1 MREKLDLAVTKEDDK
16 MGLYVIDF
24 GVFLK
29 EATDESPA
37 KLDVD
42 FLQQIR
48 DDWDVQ
54 IRSHIVVYLFT
65 RTYAGKLAFL
75 RLIERMSI
83 LLFIYFACGLSTSI
97 LYPIDP
103 HNFGLTKTQ
112 IYTGAFMSLVM
123 ILILELIEMIMTRR
137 KYFESRTNWLQM
149 ILFFMSVI
157 YLIIFPWEVPMDITG
172 ANHTMASLDY
182 AGSIINRTKH
192 FGLDKNWC
200 QIVGAENLSTS
211 SFDEPHHALN
221 LPANVLSDYTYR
233 PINKAIR
240 IIDDIGDN
248 ITDVSFHLK
257 TALLNNAHTGEGII
271 STVSDL
277 KMILRND
284 QSVQYENHEFI
295 LNITQNIC
303 NTRKS
308 VDKSLNNLKNIFKI
322 VHPGENLDQYPDL
335 KSCLKQARLVFLN
348 FEIVSMKLK
357 EARDDFESATNSN
370 ENLAFLHYACV
381 IIFMMAGVSFSLT
394 ANGLSGFSIYTIM
407 LQTLL
412 VKTTAVLRFFLP
424 LIFAFANVFRLVV
437 DHNNLPFK
445 SGVGGFNKVMAMM
458 TGEVEF
464 TDYFQPD
471 EGKSRTNDWFRQLV
485 FFIFNVIMV
494 IVVCNFL
501 ISITLSDLEKIRKQA
516 VSIICKNALDDII
529 TNTTLQGM
537 IENDI
542 QSDFGGFGILRSA
555 RNQPKICFQIVQMKT
570 KINPYYLRHRKMPAL
585 RWVYS
590 KLTMLATYQETVVG
604 NSPIGIYVYRR
615 SGDGPIGEKLK
626 TNYIPVETVKE
637 LLNQKNLCVHCK

>member
-1 MREKLDLAVTKEDDK
+1 MKEKLDLAVAKEDDTL
-16 MGLYVIDF
+16 GLYVIDF

-29 EATDESPA
+29 KDADECPA

-65 RTYAGKLAFL
+65 RTYAGKLAYL
-75 RLIERMSI
+75 RLIEHMLI
-83 LLFIYFACGLSTSI
+83 LLFICFAGGLSTSI
-97 LYPIDP
+97 LYPTDP

-112 IYTGAFMSLVM
+112 IYAGAFVSLVM
-123 ILILELIEMIMTRR
+123 ILILEMIEMVMIGR
-137 KYFESRTNWLQM
+137 KYFKSRTNWIQM
-149 ILFFMSVI
+149 ILLLMSLI
-157 YLIIFPWEVPMDITG
+157 YLVVYPWKVPMDITG
-172 ANHTMASLDY
+172 TNQTIASLDY
-182 AGSIINRTKH
+182 AGSVINRTKN
-192 FGLDKNWC
+192 FGLDRNWC
-200 QIVGAENLSTS
+200 QNVSGEHLSTS
-211 SFDEPHHALN
+211 SSAESRQPLN
-221 LPANVLSDYTYR
+221 LPANVLTDLLHR
-233 PINKAIR
+233 PINEAFVIA
-240 IIDDIGDN
+240 DDIAYN
-248 ITDVSFHLK
+248 VTDVSFKLK
-257 TALLNNAHTGEGII
+257 TALSKNPNTMGGI
-271 STVSDL
+271 TDV

-284 QSVQYENHEFI
+284 QSVQYEAHQF
-295 LNITQNIC
+295 LVNITQKIRHTGKN
-303 NTRKS
+303 
-308 VDKSLNNLKNIFKI
+308 VDKSLETLKNIFKI
-322 VHPGENLDQYPDL
+322 VNPGEYLDQYQDI
-335 KSCLKQARLVFLN
+335 KSCLKQARLIILH

-357 EARDDFESATNSN
+357 DARDTFKSVTNSN

-437 DHNNLPFK
+437 DHRNMPFK
-445 SGVGGFNKVMAMM
+445 SGFGGANKVMAMM

-464 TDYFQPD
+464 TDSFQPE
-471 EGKSRTNDWFRQLV
+471 EGESSTNDWFRQLV
-485 FFIFNVIMV
+485 FLAFNIIMV
-494 IVVCNFL
+494 ILVCNFL

-529 TNTTLQGM
+529 TNSTLQGM
-537 IENDI
+537 IEKDM
-542 QSDFGGFGILRSA
+542 QKDFELDESM
-555 RNQPKICFQIVQMKT
+555 RNKPMICFQIVQMKT

-590 KLTMLATYQETVVG
+590 KLVMLATYQETVVG
-604 NSPIGIYVYRR
+604 NSPIGIYVY
-615 SGDGPIGEKLK
+615 GKNEDGRIGERLN

-637 LLNQKNLCVHCK
+637 LLNQQSLL